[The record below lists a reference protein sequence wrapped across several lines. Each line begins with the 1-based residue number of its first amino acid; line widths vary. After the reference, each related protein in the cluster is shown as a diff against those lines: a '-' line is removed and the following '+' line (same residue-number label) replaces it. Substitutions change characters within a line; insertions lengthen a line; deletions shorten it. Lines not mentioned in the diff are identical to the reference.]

1 MKRNTAYFKF
11 KNLDAEAALEWYGRQ
26 VHQFGC
32 YLARQL
38 ESDTISTR
46 EEVDQLLR
54 KAQSMFGLR
63 CRALEIFAERNSPI
77 STESLRR
84 DALMLCEIV
93 VLLAGDQSAKAVARL
108 RELLQICSTRYPN
121 LENNFVI
128 AWSRD
133 WESAGAR
140 DSVYWLSFAQS
151 AGRAWFQFNHARFE
165 AFVRSLENSVVVHRP
180 PPVLT
185 RSQNAAA
192 TRLELLYQAKRSGL
206 TAGGITPSLHPLLI
220 GSSGSGKSFLVR
232 SVAKRLKIPLF
243 ETTMSSWLPQGGRA
257 QVPTALKLSRF
268 LQDQGSDGAIV
279 FVDEIDKLRPQEQN
293 SEYGRHLLDE
303 VMGLLSGIVERWDGW
318 SPETAQILRDR
329 TFIVCA
335 GTFQHM
341 YQDQASRS
349 PDEAWQQMS
358 IADRIWEQKC
368 LPEELLM
375 RLSSSMIELQAPDND
390 EIVARLMRIHAD
402 MGVSM
407 MLTPEEM
414 SLVADRI
421 LRGRCNMRGLQTYI
435 TDIWMEQ
442 QAQKAQGPETALFP
456 VARKTPLA
464 FAAPP
469 LQTAA

>member
-1 MKRNTAYFKF
+1 
-11 KNLDAEAALEWYGRQ
+11 
-26 VHQFGC
+26 
-32 YLARQL
+32 
-38 ESDTISTR
+38 
-46 EEVDQLLR
+46 
-54 KAQSMFGLR
+54 
-63 CRALEIFAERNSPI
+63 
-77 STESLRR
+77 
-84 DALMLCEIV
+84 MLCEV
-93 VLLAGDQSAKAVARL
+93 VALLAGDQSPQAVARL
-108 RELLQICSTRYPN
+108 REVLQHCATRYPN
-121 LENNFVI
+121 LENNFVV

-140 DSVYWLSFAQS
+140 DSVYWMSFAQS
-151 AGRAWFQFNHARFE
+151 AGRPWLKFDYPRFE
-165 AFVRSLENSVVVHRP
+165 AFVRSLEESVVVHRP

-185 RSQNAAA
+185 RSQQAAA
-192 TRLELLYQAKRSGL
+192 TKLEILYKAKRSGL

-220 GSSGSGKSFLVR
+220 GSSGSGKSFLAR
-232 SVAKRLKIPLF
+232 ALAKRLKIPFF

-257 QVPTALKLSRF
+257 QVPTALKLARF
-268 LQDQGSDGAIV
+268 LQDQGCDGAIV

-318 SPETAQILRDR
+318 SPETAQILRER
-329 TFIVCA
+329 TFIIFA

-341 YQDQASRS
+341 YQEQASQS
-349 PDEAWQQMS
+349 PGEAWQQMS

-375 RLSSSMIELQAPDND
+375 RLSSSMIELQAPDHD
-390 EIVARLMRIHAD
+390 EIVNRIMRIHQD

-407 MLTPEEM
+407 MLTPEEL
-414 SLVADRI
+414 SVVADRI

-442 QAQKAQGPETALFP
+442 QAQKARRAEPALFP
-456 VARKTPLA
+456 VSRGKP
-464 FAAPP
+464 FVVAAPP

>member
-1 MKRNTAYFKF
+1 MKRNTAYLKF
-11 KNLDAEAALEWYGRQ
+11 RNLDAEAALEWYGRQ
-26 VHQFGC
+26 VHQFGS
-32 YLARQL
+32 YLSRQL
-38 ESDTISTR
+38 ANEAISTK

-54 KAQSMFGLR
+54 KAQGMFGLR
-63 CRALEIFAERNSPI
+63 CRAFEIFAERTPI
-77 STESLRR
+77 SPESLRR

-93 VLLAGDQSAKAVARL
+93 GLLAGDQSAQAVARL
-108 RELLQICSTRYPN
+108 RELLQDCATRYPN

-140 DSVYWLSFAQS
+140 DSVYWMSFAQS
-151 AGRAWFQFNHARFE
+151 AGRPWSKFDYPRFE
-165 AFVRSLENSVVVHRP
+165 AFVRSLAEPVVHRP

-185 RSQNAAA
+185 RSQQEAAA
-192 TRLELLYQAKRSGL
+192 RLELLYQAKRSGL

-232 SVAKRLKIPLF
+232 SLAKRLKIPLF

-257 QVPTALKLSRF
+257 QLPTALKLARF
-268 LQDQGSDGAIV
+268 LQGQGCDGAIV

-318 SPETAQILRDR
+318 SLETAQILRER
-329 TFIVCA
+329 TFIISA

-341 YQDQASRS
+341 YQAQASRS

-375 RLSSSMIELQAPDND
+375 RLSSSMIELQAPDHD
-390 EIVARLMRIHAD
+390 EIVNRLMRIHAD

-407 MLTPEEM
+407 MLTPEEL
-414 SLVADRI
+414 SVVADRI

-442 QAQKAQGPETALFP
+442 QAQKAHRAKPALFP
-456 VARKTPLA
+456 VARETPFAIAATPLR
-464 FAAPP
+464 
-469 LQTAA
+469 TAA

>member
-1 MKRNTAYFKF
+1 MKRNTAYLKF
-11 KNLDAEAALEWYGRQ
+11 RNLDAEAALEWYGRQ
-26 VHQFGC
+26 VHQFGS
-32 YLARQL
+32 YLSRQL
-38 ESDTISTR
+38 ANEAISTK

-54 KAQSMFGLR
+54 QAQGMFGLR
-63 CRALEIFAERNSPI
+63 CRAFEIFAERTPI
-77 STESLRR
+77 SPESLRR

-93 VLLAGDQSAKAVARL
+93 ALLAGDQSAQAVARL
-108 RELLQICSTRYPN
+108 RELLQDCATRYPN

-140 DSVYWLSFAQS
+140 DSVYWMSFAQS
-151 AGRAWFQFNHARFE
+151 AGRPWLKFDYLRFE
-165 AFVRSLENSVVVHRP
+165 AFVRSLAEPVVHRP

-185 RSQNAAA
+185 RSQQAAA
-192 TRLELLYQAKRSGL
+192 TKLELLYQAKRSGL

-232 SVAKRLKIPLF
+232 ALAKRLKIPLF

-257 QVPTALKLSRF
+257 QVPTALKLARF
-268 LQDQGSDGAIV
+268 LQDQGCDGAIV

-318 SPETAQILRDR
+318 SPDTAQILRER
-329 TFIVCA
+329 TFIISA

-341 YQDQASRS
+341 YQAQASRS

-375 RLSSSMIELQAPDND
+375 RLSSSMIELQAPDHD
-390 EIVARLMRIHAD
+390 EIVNRIMRIHAD

-407 MLTPEEM
+407 MLTPEEL
-414 SLVADRI
+414 SVVADRI
-421 LRGRCNMRGLQTYI
+421 LRGRCNIRGLQTYI
-435 TDIWMEQ
+435 TDIWMDQ
-442 QAQKAQGPETALFP
+442 QAQKARSAETALFP
-456 VARKTPLA
+456 VARETP
-464 FAAPP
+464 FAVAPP
-469 LQTAA
+469 PLRTAA